1 MIRLR
6 QVRVYTRFIKNSS
19 ISELSYLTTAAML
32 VVLVMG
38 CFFDLMEDNSLFCLI
53 VTVFG
58 MSTAALRVSKKD
70 YDERV
75 GYFKDQNDRDSSVAD
90 VILSK

>member
-1 MIRLR
+1 M
-6 QVRVYTRFIKNSS
+6 YTRFVKNSS
-19 ISELSYLTTAAML
+19 LSELSYLTTAAIL

-38 CFFDLMEDNSLFCLI
+38 CFFDVMEDNSLFCLI

-70 YDERV
+70 YNERV
-75 GYFKDQNDRDSSVAD
+75 GYFEDQNGIESSVTD
-90 VILSK
+90 IILSK